1 MQPVVSLPRRPARER
16 RVYTLDTGQRIEIME
31 RTGDGWAVVRTLRSG
46 IRFETRL
53 ERLTDY

>member
-1 MQPVVSLPRRPARER
+1 MQPVVCRRPARER

-31 RTGDGWAVVRTLRSG
+31 RTGDGWAVIRNLRTG
-46 IRFETRL
+46 TRFETRL